1 MNAFNAIVGYLVP
14 VGDEMRE
21 IKVGELDKYQGRGY
35 QVFPIEDRN
44 TVEAKSFDEAEELL
58 SHVVNVR
65 HFEVAMSTG
74 VYH

>member
-21 IKVGELDKYQGRGY
+21 IKIEELDKYQGRGY

-44 TVEAKSFDEAEELL
+44 VVEAESFDEAEELL
-58 SHVVNVR
+58 SHAVNVR